1 MIIVRPFVESDA
13 EFVNLIVASCTRELR
28 TVYCSRPLSNA
39 SAVASSYSLA
49 RVVAVDH
56 TGTVVGIAE
65 CIERPSVIYVQGI
78 AVAPTHRRSGIA
90 GDLLEHIKS
99 LAAHRGLP
107 DLELATIKET
117 GNVEIFRR
125 LGFTVSEERVS
136 ERFQGSD
143 GMPVTEVT
151 LKRHLGLV
159 GAFEQRPTL

>member
-28 TVYCSRPLSNA
+28 TVYCPRPLNNA
-39 SAVASSYSLA
+39 SAVASSHSLA

-65 CIERPSVIYVQGI
+65 YIERPSAIYVQGI

-125 LGFTVSEERVS
+125 LGFTVSEERIS
-136 ERFQGSD
+136 ERFQGRD
-143 GMPVTEVT
+143 GMPVTEVI
-151 LKRHLGLV
+151 LKRQV
-159 GAFEQRPTL
+159 A